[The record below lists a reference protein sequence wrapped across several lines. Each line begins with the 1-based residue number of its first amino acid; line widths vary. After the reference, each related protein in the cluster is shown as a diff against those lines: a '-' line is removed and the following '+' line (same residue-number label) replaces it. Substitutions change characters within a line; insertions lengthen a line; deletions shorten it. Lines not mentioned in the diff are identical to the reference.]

1 MNTGTPNIDCHDIAP
16 RATGSRHRPPARR
29 HAETRRIRWKD
40 QTVHISIGY
49 DASGLTPVE
58 IFYSA
63 GYRSGADME
72 TLVSDLCI
80 ALSVMIQHEGIT
92 AASLSK
98 SMSTAFDLRTGKRGA
113 GSILGLL
120 LTELERAPAWAD
132 AVKCA
137 EAEGREHADGR

>member
-1 MNTGTPNIDCHDIAP
+1 MSADTPNTGCHDPAP
-16 RATGSRHRPPARR
+16 HEAGPRHRPPARR

-49 DASGLTPVE
+49 DASGLEPVE

-92 AASLSK
+92 AARLCK
-98 SMSTAFDLRTGKRGA
+98 SMSTAFDLRTGKREP

-120 LTELERAPAWAD
+120 LTELERPPAWAD
-132 AVKCA
+132 AVKRAQA
-137 EAEGREHADGR
+137 EDREHTDGP